1 MFARAASVGKTSIR
15 LVLLAAASLL
25 IAAAL
30 LLAPSGAAAK
40 TASKGPDVA
49 VLSVRNDG
57 YYLAKSSSLQVEV
70 KIVNLGQKATPVKY
84 RVSVFELAGGLPGLK
99 PIQTKTT
106 VRKAIG
112 PGQRRTDVLKVGGLP
127 LGRATLKVAA
137 IAVGDAKPA
146 NNLRN
151 GDDFSVIP
159 ASWQGTVKYIGT
171 NPWMG
176 WTITGVGEITFS
188 FYRTRNQS
196 GTAGFE
202 YRPTGRVSE
211 SVSGG
216 GALASEEGAGNY
228 TFGTWDLT
236 ASTPNQL
243 FLSEDLLAYSAIGSN
258 PYTDGRAAYTTLY
271 TNNSDGSTHP
281 NDRIFKP
288 YLDTGRETWDRKP
301 SSTVLSGATSGN
313 DGSGE
318 GMDLTW
324 TWNLKA
330 QP

>member
-1 MFARAASVGKTSIR
+1 MVAREPRFGKVPAR
-15 LVLLAAASLL
+15 LVLLAGVLL
-25 IAAAL
+25 LVAAAL
-30 LLAPSGAAAK
+30 LLAPSGAAAT

-57 YYLAKSSSLQVEV
+57 YYLAKSSSLLVEV
-70 KIVNLGQKATPVKY
+70 KIANLGQKATPVKY

-106 VRKAIG
+106 VSKAIG

-151 GDDFSVIP
+151 GEDFSVIP
-159 ASWQGTVKYIGT
+159 ASWQGTAKYIGT

-188 FYRTRNQS
+188 FYQTRSLS
-196 GTAGFE
+196 GKVDFE
-202 YRPTGRVSE
+202 YRPTGHVSE

-216 GALASEEGAGNY
+216 GALASEEGAGSY
-228 TFGTWDLT
+228 TFGKWDLT
-236 ASTPNQL
+236 ASSSNQL
-243 FLSEDLLAYSAIGSN
+243 VLSEDLLVYSAIGSN
-258 PYTDGRAAYTTLY
+258 PYTDGRAAYTTHY

-288 YLDTGRETWDRKP
+288 YLDTGRGTWDKKP
-301 SSTVLSGATSGN
+301 SATVLSGATSGN

-324 TWNLKA
+324 TWSLKA